1 MDSEFAE
8 YVKNNI
14 REYLPESYAN
24 AKIQIQQTIKG
35 NDRVLDSLT
44 VQREG
49 EDFAVA
55 IHLNSLEQEY
65 QNGESMH
72 EIMNQVADQ
81 CLQGEKLPFN
91 RREFLEYDSVKD
103 HVTIKMCDPENNV
116 KYLEQYAH
124 KNCGTLTALYNGVLI
139 PVIVQKIAD
148 GYEMLSGHNRWNAA
162 KIVGLKEIPAI
173 IKENLTE
180 REAYVYVIET
190 NMLQRSFDDLLPSEK
205 AAVLAERYEKV
216 MCQGRRNDIL
226 EEIAMLNGVDVPETC
241 GHDVHKSKSRDTIGE
256 DYGMTGRNIAR
267 YMRLNQTTDQIK
279 EMVDDGTMAMV
290 VAVELFYLS
299 EEEQGQVCKVLDE
312 HGGKI
317 NNVQAVELHKEAGS
331 LTADKVKDIL
341 VGSTKEKPVSDAKMF
356 AQIKK
361 KYFKGKSTDEIM
373 GVLEQALATWFSRE
387 GEVNV

>member
-1 MDSEFAE
+1 MKANVPKRKVFQDAVDLIS
-8 YVKNNI
+8 
-14 REYLPESYAN
+14 PETVNVVDNGQAMLSVE
-24 AKIQIQQTIKG
+24 KIVPFHNHTFRLYEGKRLDDMVESIKEHG
-35 NDRVLDSLT
+35 L
-44 VQREG
+44 
-49 EDFAVA
+49 
-55 IHLNSLEQEY
+55 
-65 QNGESMH
+65 
-72 EIMNQVADQ
+72 
-81 CLQGEKLPFN
+81 
-91 RREFLEYDSVKD
+91 
-103 HVTIKMCDPENNV
+103 
-116 KYLEQYAH
+116 
-124 KNCGTLTALYNGVLI
+124 LI
-139 PVIVQKIAD
+139 PVIVQKIED

-162 KIVGLKEIPAI
+162 KIAGITESPAI

-226 EEIAMLNGVDVPETC
+226 EEIAMLNGMDAPETC
-241 GHDVHKSKSRDTIGE
+241 GHNVHKSKSRDAVGE

-279 EMVDDGTMAMV
+279 KMVDEGTMTMV
-290 VAVELFYLS
+290 TAVELSYLS
-299 EEEQGQVCKVLDE
+299 EEEQKQVCTVLDE

-317 NNVQAVELHKEAGS
+317 KNAQAVELHNEAGS

-341 VGSTKEKPVSDAKMF
+341 VGDTQEKPVSDAKMF

-373 GVLEQALATWFSRE
+373 GVLEQALTTWFARE
-387 GEVNV
+387 GEANV

>member
-1 MDSEFAE
+1 M
-8 YVKNNI
+8 KT
-14 REYLPESYAN
+14 N
-24 AKIQIQQTIKG
+24 APKRKVFQ
-35 NDRVLDSLT
+35 D
-44 VQREG
+44 
-49 EDFAVA
+49 AVDL
-55 IHLNSLEQEY
+55 IS
-65 QNGESMH
+65 
-72 EIMNQVADQ
+72 
-81 CLQGEKLPFN
+81 
-91 RREFLEYDSVKD
+91 
-103 HVTIKMCDPENNV
+103 PENIVDNGQAMV
-116 KYLEQYAH
+116 SVEKIVPFH
-124 KNCGTLTALYNGVLI
+124 NHPFRLYEGKRLDDMVESIKEHGVLI

-148 GYEMLSGHNRWNAA
+148 GYEMLSGHNRWKAA
-162 KIVGLKEIPAI
+162 KSAGVTEIPAI

-226 EEIAMLNGVDVPETC
+226 KEIAMLNGVDAPETC
-241 GHDVHKSKSRDTIGE
+241 GHDVHKSKSRDAIGE

-290 VAVELFYLS
+290 TAVELSYLS
-299 EEEQGQVCKVLDE
+299 EEEQGQVCKILDE

-317 NNVQAVELHKEAGS
+317 NNAHAVELHKEAGS
-331 LTADKVKDIL
+331 LTEDKVKDIL

-373 GVLEQALATWFSRE
+373 EVLEQALTTWFARE